1 MGQCETVFPI
11 LFNASFL
18 ISVLHPG
25 TVNPHLKFLA
35 LVKVFSAWTV
45 IQIGVSGI
53 DKCYKVLYH
62 NLADV
67 TLGD

>member
-1 MGQCETVFPI
+1 M
-11 LFNASFL
+11 
-18 ISVLHPG
+18 LHPG
-25 TVNPHLKFLA
+25 AVNPHLKFLA

-53 DKCYKVLYH
+53 DKCYKVLYY
-62 NLADV
+62 NVADV